1 MKEKY
6 LGKYFLHK
14 EFDDKWFTYIYVN
27 NLDEYNNLHSFTF
40 TFCYNEKKDD
50 IILVKC
56 ETLYDFSCH
65 YVSKYDENP
74 RINECVEITKD
85 IFLKEY
91 QVFINHIQKYL
102 DNN

>member
-1 MKEKY
+1 MNII
-6 LGKYFLHK
+6 
-14 EFDDKWFTYIYVN
+14 IYT
-27 NLDEYNNLHSFTF
+27 LSHLHSVITK
-40 TFCYNEKKDD
+40 KKDD